1 MANEE
6 AAWANHSQTQRGST
20 LSPSIDAT
28 FVPLFA
34 TFVPLFATFVPLF
47 ATHIY
52 TPLCRI
58 LPMYKKAVAAKGQ
71 SNLIVWGQFQD

>member
-6 AAWANHSQTQRGST
+6 AAWANHSQTQRRST
-20 LSPSIDAT
+20 SSPSID
-28 FVPLFA
+28 A

-58 LPMYKKAVAAKGQ
+58 LLMYKKAVAAKGQ